1 MAQFNLG
8 NLCGTSANFNKL
20 EQQFEKLKDQL
31 INDVEAEASAAV
43 SNMTGGLVQLDLD
56 LRNILSEKPTLPDVN
71 LQSEIKDLVAMAVG
85 SPQYNTKL
93 ATLTKQFGDALT
105 GDGKD
110 LVKLVAAAAVLIAGG
125 KDICDLIPNMT
136 VPAAGDGGVT
146 TLAKNV
152 DQPEAQSIKDTK
164 STITTPVA
172 ALDKANTHQLARL
185 SKSAE
190 LFKQEIEK
198 VDAYAGYGVRV
209 SAETRSKFNEAD
221 ERIRIALSKEGYT
234 LPVDMHSQDVSDMQE
249 HLIGGTGTSEQT
261 VKPSKTGTA
270 IKEQSFGEAVNK
282 TIAPLSASLSKLSEA
297 LNRASSTFPSN
308 LSSDGTKAL
317 FDDGSADIEDM
328 KQLVSRARR
337 YQSNIVPAVMSNSA
351 DLEFDT
357 SSTVFK
363 SFESDTKTLIDT
375 LNEKLTTL
383 ETDFS
388 RPITDNDKIVE
399 DDIEIA
405 SVSLPKI
412 SDVI

>member
-8 NLCGTSANFNKL
+8 NLCGTSASFNKL

-56 LRNILSEKPTLPDVN
+56 LRSILSEKPTLPDVN

-93 ATLTKQFGDALT
+93 ATLINQFGDALT

-136 VPAAGDGGVT
+136 VPAAGGGGVT

-297 LNRASSTFPSN
+297 LNRSSSTFPSN

-337 YQSNIVPAVMSNSA
+337 YQSKIVPAVMSNSA

-405 SVSLPKI
+405 AVSLPKI

>member
-56 LRNILSEKPTLPDVN
+56 LRSILSEKPTIPDVN
-71 LQSEIKDLVAMAVG
+71 LQSEIKDLIDMTVG
-85 SPQYNTKL
+85 SSQYNTKL
-93 ATLTKQFGDALT
+93 ATLTKQFGDALK

-110 LVKLVAAAAVLIAGG
+110 LALLVVDAALAIALGE
-125 KDICDLIPNMT
+125 DICDLIPNMT
-136 VPAAGDGGVT
+136 VPSGGGGVT

-152 DQPEAQSIKDTK
+152 DQPEAQSIKDAK
-164 STITTPVA
+164 STITTPIA

-198 VDAYAGYGVRV
+198 IDAYAGYGVRV

-337 YQSNIVPAVMSNSA
+337 YQSNIVSAVMSNSA

-405 SVSLPKI
+405 AVSLPKI

>member
-56 LRNILSEKPTLPDVN
+56 LRSILSEKPTLPDVN
-71 LQSEIKDLVAMAVG
+71 LQSEIKDLIDMTVG
-85 SPQYNTKL
+85 SSQYNTKL
-93 ATLTKQFGDALT
+93 ATLTKQFGDALK

-110 LVKLVAAAAVLIAGG
+110 LALLVVDAALAIALGE
-125 KDICDLIPNMT
+125 DICDLIPNMT
-136 VPAAGDGGVT
+136 VPAAGGGGVT

-152 DQPEAQSIKDTK
+152 DQPEAQSIKDAK
-164 STITTPVA
+164 STIITPVA

-198 VDAYAGYGVRV
+198 IDAYAGYGVRV

-270 IKEQSFGEAVNK
+270 IKEQSFGETVNK

-337 YQSNIVPAVMSNSA
+337 YQSEIVPAVMSNSA

-388 RPITDNDKIVE
+388 RLITDNDKIVE

-405 SVSLPKI
+405 AVSLPKI

>member
-93 ATLTKQFGDALT
+93 ATLIKQFGDALT

-136 VPAAGDGGVT
+136 VPAAGGGVT

-164 STITTPVA
+164 STIITPVA

-282 TIAPLSASLSKLSEA
+282 TVVPLSASLSKLSEA

-405 SVSLPKI
+405 AVSLPKI

>member
-56 LRNILSEKPTLPDVN
+56 LRGILSEKPTLPDVN
-71 LQSEIKDLVAMAVG
+71 LQSEIKDLISMTVG
-85 SPQYNTKL
+85 SSQYNTKL
-93 ATLTKQFGDALT
+93 ATLTKQFGDALK

-110 LVKLVAAAAVLIAGG
+110 LALLVVDAALAIALGE
-125 KDICDLIPNMT
+125 DICDLIPNMA
-136 VPAAGDGGVT
+136 VPAAGGGVT

-152 DQPEAQSIKDTK
+152 DQPEAQSIKDAK

-297 LNRASSTFPSN
+297 LNRSSSTFPSN
-308 LSSDGTKAL
+308 LSSDGTTAL
-317 FDDGSADIEDM
+317 FDDGSAEIEDM
-328 KQLVSRARR
+328 KQLVSRSRR
-337 YQSNIVPAVMSNSA
+337 YQSNIVSAVMSNSA

-383 ETDFS
+383 ETDYS

-405 SVSLPKI
+405 AVSLPKI

>member
-56 LRNILSEKPTLPDVN
+56 LRSILSEKPTIPDVN
-71 LQSEIKDLVAMAVG
+71 LQSEIKDLIDMTVG
-85 SPQYNTKL
+85 SSQYNTKL
-93 ATLTKQFGDALT
+93 ATLTKQFGDALK

-110 LVKLVAAAAVLIAGG
+110 LALLVVDAALAIALGE
-125 KDICDLIPNMT
+125 DICDLIPNMT
-136 VPAAGDGGVT
+136 VPSGGGGVT

-152 DQPEAQSIKDTK
+152 DQPEAQSIKDAK
-164 STITTPVA
+164 STITTPIA

-198 VDAYAGYGVRV
+198 IDAYAGYGVRV

-337 YQSNIVPAVMSNSA
+337 YQSKIVPAVMSNSA

-388 RPITDNDKIVE
+388 RTITDNDKIVE

-405 SVSLPKI
+405 AVSLPKI